1 MNSDNMNRL
10 RAKELVS
17 LFPGVHLREL
27 QRLLRASFNTTR
39 YHVDGLERD
48 GEVLRLEAGGYSR
61 LFPAGFDE
69 RAKGLYSVLHNAT
82 TRRLLRALVTNGRSA
97 NGEISSLTGIPKST
111 VCERMELLC
120 ATGLV
125 ARVPSLGAGSF
136 YEVRDQ
142 QGVGEALEM
151 FERNLLTV
159 AADSFADLWDF

>member
-1 MNSDNMNRL
+1 MSSDNLNRL

-27 QRLLRASFNTTR
+27 QRLLKASFNTTR

-48 GEVLRLEAGGYSR
+48 GEVLRMEAGGYSR
-61 LFPAGFDE
+61 LFPAGFDDA
-69 RAKGLYSVLHNAT
+69 AKGLYSVLHNTT
-82 TRRLLRALVTNGRSA
+82 TRRVLRALVSNGRSA
-97 NGEISSLTGIPKST
+97 NGEISEMTGIPKST
-111 VCERMELLC
+111 VCERIELLC

-125 ARVPSLGAGSF
+125 TRLPSLGAGSL

-142 QGVGEALEM
+142 QRVGEALAM

-159 AADSFADLWDF
+159 ASDSFADLWDF